1 MSNYIQVKDGKAVNF
16 SDLPVTVGEDGWKV
30 AVESIPA
37 LIEGRQAYGVYTYD
51 VNSDP
56 VVISREIISISVEDR
71 KLNLIEANKQKFLD
85 FANIYKD
92 APDLYSAEDIA
103 ANKAISK
110 ANEASIAAALT
121 HDDLDSLSLTE
132 LNFF

>member
-1 MSNYIQVKDGKAVNF
+1 MSNYIQVKDGRAVNF

-71 KLNLIEANKQKFLD
+71 KLNLTEDNKQKFLD

-92 APDLYSAEDIA
+92 APGLYSAEDIA
-103 ANKAISK
+103 ANKAISR
-110 ANEASIAAALT
+110 ANEDSIAAALT

>member
-1 MSNYIQVKDGKAVNF
+1 MSNYIQVKDGRAVNF

-37 LIEGRQAYGVYTYD
+37 LVEGRQAYGVYTYD
-51 VNSDP
+51 VSSDP
-56 VVISREIISISVEDR
+56 VVISREVINISVEDR
-71 KLNLIEANKQKFLD
+71 KLNLTQDNKQKFLD
-85 FANIYKD
+85 FANTYKD
-92 APDLYSAEDIA
+92 APGLYSAEDIA
-103 ANKAISK
+103 ANKAISR
-110 ANEASIAAALT
+110 ANEDSIATAAT

>member
-1 MSNYIQVKDGKAVNF
+1 MSNYIQVKDGRAVNF

-37 LIEGRQAYGVYTYD
+37 LVEGRQAYGVYTYD
-51 VNSDP
+51 VSSDP
-56 VVISREIISISVEDR
+56 VVISIEIINISVEDR
-71 KLNLIEANKQKFLD
+71 KLNLTEDNKQKFLD

-103 ANKAISK
+103 ANKAISR
-110 ANEASIAAALT
+110 ANEDSIAAALT

>member
-71 KLNLIEANKQKFLD
+71 KLNLTEDNKQKFLD

-92 APDLYSAEDIA
+92 ASDLYSAEDIA

-110 ANEASIAAALT
+110 ANQDSIAAAAT
-121 HDDLDSLSLTE
+121 HDDLDSLSLTN